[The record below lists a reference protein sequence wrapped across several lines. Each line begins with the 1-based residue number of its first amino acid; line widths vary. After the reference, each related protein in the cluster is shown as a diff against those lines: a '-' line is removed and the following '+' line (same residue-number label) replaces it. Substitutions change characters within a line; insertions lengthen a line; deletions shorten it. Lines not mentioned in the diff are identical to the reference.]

1 MLCWS
6 CFQFTCFLS
15 NSAFLI
21 CHLRCISHSD
31 KHPCLCILNRTGI
44 AAAEEAQ
51 PRISRTNE
59 AHCTSLPVSTSSQYF
74 CRPAIS
80 TKTLAMFGSS
90 GNFAADLGFGWVGL
104 WLFLLSLKSMGAEK
118 ANLWGL
124 AKPRWVDRGA
134 GGAATSPHFG
144 DHRRRDAKIPE
155 PPRASLCFC
164 HSFLLHFPWFSLAHG
179 MHIRGATFFQL
190 PVFRT
195 LQSCQSFWYS
205 PNFDQLSVEEKQKR
219 RKSHLL
225 ALPAI
230 PDSTKPNSGGWKDTT
245 AFECSMGTPDV
256 AVILGYFWVN
266 FLSHMFF
273 GGHQKKD
280 EKWWEWVTPV
290 PVSRQ
295 NPCFR
300 IVYGVCECHQLW
312 NLEIANPWGVMI
324 IRSPTSNQHRSILSC
339 RKEWIQSHLLLQQ
352 RFSKD
357 YAGIVNIIDILI
369 KCFNQVTMQMNVF
382 ATNSQFRVT
391 FHEDIVVLKSDLET
405 RCSHQRTPLYLS
417 VSWTR
422 IQR

>member
-1 MLCWS
+1 MLIL
-6 CFQFTCFLS
+6 FPVYL
-15 NSAFLI
+15 FLI
-21 CHLRCISHSD
+21 QFCFPDLSSPLYFSFRQT
-31 KHPCLCILNRTGI
+31 PCLCILNTAGI

-90 GNFAADLGFGWVGL
+90 GNFPADLAFGCCRVGL
-104 WLFLLSLKSMGAEK
+104 WCSRWVWNPSVAEK

-134 GGAATSPHFG
+134 GGAATSPHLG
-144 DHRRRDAKIPE
+144 DHRRRDAKISQ
-155 PPRASLCFC
+155 AVWVFGTAFYSISL
-164 HSFLLHFPWFSLAHG
+164 WFSLAHG

-195 LQSCQSFWYS
+195 LQSQSCQSFWYS

-245 AFECSMGTPDV
+245 AFECSMGNAWCSSDTWLF
-256 AVILGYFWVN
+256 LGEFFVTHVFWR
-266 FLSHMFF
+266 SP
-273 GGHQKKD
+273 KKD

-382 ATNSQFRVT
+382 ATNSSSKSLSMRTLLF
-391 FHEDIVVLKSDLET
+391 LKSDLET